1 MPTEV
6 KQQLFSVDETSTI
19 LGCSVSSTWRAMR
32 EKRLEVVYLGGSTKI
47 KGESIDRLIAGAA
60 PKPEDRISIRRTRQ
74 PPPRLRPRPQPSAR
88 RSSACGW
95 LRWNAARS
103 RPPGRRRSAA
113 SRPTPEWP

>member
-1 MPTEV
+1 MDGSTLQIRSVSMPAEV

-60 PKPEDRISIRRTRQ
+60 
-74 PPPRLRPRPQPSAR
+74 
-88 RSSACGW
+88 RS
-95 LRWNAARS
+95 LKIVS
-103 RPPGRRRSAA
+103 R
-113 SRPTPEWP
+113 